1 MNKLLH
7 RMLIAVLLLVCVIS
21 IVLGITQS
29 DNTIIGY
36 SEHGIPILKK
46 DLNE

>member
-21 IVLGITQS
+21 IVLGITQP

-46 DLNE
+46 DLND